1 MRKKLMTK
9 SILYALTA
17 GLVLSTGHMYKAYA
31 DDGSSVVPLISGG
44 SNVNSQAA
52 STNNS
57 SNSTSIAQA
66 SSILNNTN
74 VLGNQLTYDNF
85 ISTISPIAQQ
95 IANSNNL
102 YPSLMVAQAAL
113 ESGYGQST
121 LTQQSNNL
129 FGIKSTNGQGY
140 NTTTG
145 EYGSNGY
152 YVTNSTFA
160 SYPTLMDSLQGYAT
174 FLIQNSRYANVF
186 RSQAPDGIQ
195 AAKNIQADGYATDP
209 SYATKLINVINQYN
223 LLALDGNGTG
233 TTTNTNTNTNKTTN
247 TNNTAAKKPAAKV
260 LATANYTGG
269 NTNETVQLSSNFSKY
284 KLYTHVKDTRK
295 KNTTVAWGNS
305 AYSGAT
311 VYVDCLAVRT
321 YKGAA
326 TTWYRISFSKNG
338 TKYWV
343 YSSALNFPL
352 VNYSNDSNKVK
363 IKGDYRQLYSNVF
376 GTPQLAKRVAKTT
389 GMKGMEYSIQEVA
402 TTTVNGPT
410 TTWYQISVGQLGNVW
425 INQAD
430 VTYVSATQKKP
441 DTTKKDTS
449 KTTSKPTEKKT
460 STKTTAK
467 KAAVKKN
474 NKPAQYFKYSGYG
487 YLNHYGK
494 YDLNNHI
501 PGSYK
506 NVKKI
511 SWSQVKV
518 PKDFKV
524 EINCKGIRTKYNTTW
539 YRIVLNNKSY
549 WISGKALLFY

>member
-17 GLVLSTGHMYKAYA
+17 GLVLSTGHIYKAYA
-31 DDGSSVVPLISGG
+31 DGSSVVPLINSG
-44 SNVNSQAA
+44 SNVSSQAA
-52 STNNS
+52 SNNS
-57 SNSTSIAQA
+57 SSSINNTSVAQA

-74 VLGNQLTYDNF
+74 ILGNQLTYDNF

-113 ESGYGQST
+113 ESGYGQSN

-186 RSQAPDGIQ
+186 RSQATDGIQ

-209 SYATKLINVINQYN
+209 AYATKLINVINQYN
-223 LLALDGNGTG
+223 LLSLDGNGTG
-233 TTTNTNTNTNKTTN
+233 TTTNTNTTNNT
-247 TNNTAAKKPAAKV
+247 TNNTANKKPAAKV

-269 NTNETVQLSSNFSKY
+269 NTNETVQLSSNFNKY
-284 KLYTHVKDTRK
+284 KLYTHVKDTRN

-305 AYSGAT
+305 AAAGST

-376 GTPQLAKRVAKTT
+376 GTPQLSKRVSKTT

-402 TTTVNGPT
+402 TSTVNGT
-410 TTWYQISVGQLGNVW
+410 TNTWYQISVGQLGNVW
-425 INQAD
+425 INQVD
-430 VTYVSATQKKP
+430 VTYVSATQKNT

-449 KTTSKPTEKKT
+449 KTTNKKNVKKT
-460 STKTTAK
+460 TTKTAAK
-467 KAAVKKN
+467 KTAVKKT

>member
-17 GLVLSTGHMYKAYA
+17 GLVLSTGHIYKAYA
-31 DDGSSVVPLISGG
+31 DGSSVVPLINSG
-44 SNVNSQAA
+44 SNVSSQAA
-52 STNNS
+52 SNNS
-57 SNSTSIAQA
+57 SNSNNNTSVAQA

-74 VLGNQLTYDNF
+74 ILGNQLTYDNF

-186 RSQAPDGIQ
+186 RSQATDGIQ

-209 SYATKLINVINQYN
+209 AYATKLINVINQYN
-223 LLALDGNGTG
+223 LLSLDGNGTG
-233 TTTNTNTNTNKTTN
+233 TTTNTNTTNNT
-247 TNNTAAKKPAAKV
+247 TNNTANKKPAAKV

-269 NTNETVQLSSNFSKY
+269 NTNETVQLSSNFNKY

-295 KNTTVAWGNS
+295 KNTTAAWENS
-305 AYSGAT
+305 AAAGST

-376 GTPQLAKRVAKTT
+376 GTPQLSKRVSKTT

-402 TTTVNGPT
+402 TSTVNGT
-410 TTWYQISVGQLGNVW
+410 TNTWYQISVGQLGNVW
-425 INQAD
+425 INQVD
-430 VTYVSATQKKP
+430 VTYVSATQKNT

-449 KTTSKPTEKKT
+449 KTTNKKT
-460 STKTTAK
+460 VKKTTTKTAAK
-467 KAAVKKN
+467 KTAVKKT